1 LLGKRLVPGRKAM
14 EKGMKPFEFKE
25 CVIVPKSTGK
35 KARNLRELRSLV
47 GRVSDES
54 IVHHT
59 YQYFLSGHTL
69 EYTNAFAHWA
79 GESLGEKG
87 LSEHLSNIDPY
98 AFSEIKSLRNELLKA
113 VDGRLETPPRPRDA
127 APGDEFFFSE
137 SITLIFPIRLR
148 ARNLA
153 EFLMAV
159 RYVDGSS
166 IYYHFYEARTRLEGG
181 ADDFSKW
188 ISGFLGQEDLGEKIR
203 SIDPFMHTLE
213 GIREHIV
220 EAVEDEV
227 RKQMEELS

>member
-1 LLGKRLVPGRKAM
+1 M
-14 EKGMKPFEFKE
+14 EKRIKPFEFKE

-35 KARNLRELRSLV
+35 KARNLRELRSLL

-54 IVHHT
+54 ISHQT
-59 YQYFLSGHTL
+59 YQYFLSGHVL
-69 EYTNAFAHWA
+69 EYTNAFAHWV

-98 AFSEIKSLRNELLKA
+98 SFSEIESLRNELLKA
-113 VDGRLETPPRPRDA
+113 VDSRLEAPPGPRDA

-137 SITLIFPIRLR
+137 SLTLTFPMRVR

-153 EFLMAV
+153 EFLMAL
-159 RYVDGSS
+159 RYVDRSS
-166 IYYHFYEARTRLEGG
+166 IYYHFYEARTRLGGG

-188 ISGFLGQEDLGEKIR
+188 ISGSLGQKDLGEKIK

-213 GIREHIV
+213 GIREHIL
-220 EAVEDEV
+220 EAVEEQV